1 MMRINMKIIGVVGS
15 PRKGGNVG
23 TLVNEVLSA
32 AAENGNQVERYD
44 LNQMDG
50 RGCQAC
56 MFCKTHDR
64 CRLDDDMS
72 RLMEAMRTAD
82 AVVFGSPVYFWQ
94 FASQFRTFIDRLYV
108 FFNPD
113 FTVKLPKGKKAVII
127 TSQGNPDV
135 KMFDS
140 VFKDF
145 DRLLATYGF
154 EKVGSMHMVAGN
166 SPDAAKERKDLM
178 EEARALGKA
187 L

>member
-1 MMRINMKIIGVVGS
+1 MKVLGIVGS
-15 PRKGGNVG
+15 PRKSGNVG
-23 TLVNEVLSA
+23 TLVDEVLNG

-44 LNQMDG
+44 LNLMNS

-56 MFCKTHDR
+56 MYCKTHDR

-72 RLMEAMRTAD
+72 KLMESMKTAD
-82 AVVFGSPVYFWQ
+82 AVVFGSPVYYWQ
-94 FASQFRTFIDRLYV
+94 FTSQFRTFIDRLYV

-113 FTVKLPKGKKAVII
+113 FTVKLPKGKKAVVI

-140 VFKDF
+140 VFRDF
-145 DRLLATYGF
+145 DKLLATYGF
-154 EKVGSMHMVAGN
+154 DKVGEVHMVAGN
-166 SPDAAKERKDLM
+166 SPDAVKGKKELM

>member
-1 MMRINMKIIGVVGS
+1 MKVIAVVGS
-15 PRKGGNVG
+15 PRKDGNVG

-32 AAENGNQVERYD
+32 AVENGNQVERYD
-44 LNQMDG
+44 LNQMDI

-56 MFCKTHDR
+56 MYCKTHDR

-72 RLMEAMRTAD
+72 RLMEAMRAAD

-113 FTVKLPKGKKAVII
+113 FTVKLPKGKKAVVI

-135 KMFDS
+135 GTFDA

-145 DRLLATYGF
+145 ERLLMTYGF
-154 EKVGSMHMVAGN
+154 EKVGAVHMVAGG
-166 SPDAAKERKDLM
+166 SPDAARERKDLM
-178 EEARALGKA
+178 EEAWALGKA